1 MRIGP
6 VSIVIIVILVLIV
19 LPQWL
24 YTVNEAEQVVITQFG
39 RYIKTVKD
47 AGLHARTPFVQ
58 KVHSFDKRVLSTDAP
73 PGEYLTLDKK
83 RLIVDYITH
92 WRIEDP
98 LAFFKSVI
106 NEIGAKSRIEDI
118 VFSEMRAELA
128 SFNFEDIIAVK
139 REAIMESVA
148 SKAGNKLKD
157 FGIALI
163 DVRIERADLPKE
175 VQESVFARMVA
186 ERDRISKRYR
196 SEGAEEAAKIKAQAD
211 KEREIILAEAYSTS
225 QKLKGEGDAKAA
237 AIYADAF
244 NKDPEFYSFQR
255 TLEAYQSAI
264 TPDTLF
270 VIPSTSDFFKY
281 VNSGISPNTQK

>member
-6 VSIVIIVILVLIV
+6 ISIVIIAILVIIF

-24 YTVNEAEQVVITQFG
+24 YTVNETEQVIITQFG
-39 RYIKTVKD
+39 RYIKTVKE
-47 AGLHARTPFVQ
+47 AGLHARKPFVQ
-58 KVHSFDKRVLSTDAP
+58 KVHRFDKRVLSTDAP

-92 WRIEDP
+92 WKIEDP

-106 NEIGAKSRIEDI
+106 TQIGAKSRIEDI
-118 VFSEMRAELA
+118 VFSEMRVELA

-139 REAIMESVA
+139 REAIMDAVA
-148 SKAGNKLKD
+148 DKARKRLKN
-157 FGIALI
+157 FGIELI
-163 DVRIERADLPKE
+163 DVRIKRADLPKE

-196 SEGAEEAAKIKAQAD
+196 SEGAEEAAKIRAQAD
-211 KEREIILAEAYSTS
+211 KEREIILAEAYATS
-225 QKLKGEGDAKAA
+225 QKLMGEGDAEAA
-237 AIYADAF
+237 GIYAEAF

-255 TLEAYQSAI
+255 TLEVYKDAI
-264 TPDTLF
+264 TADTLF
-270 VIPSTSDFFKY
+270 VIPSSSDFFKY
-281 VNSGISPNTQK
+281 VNTGISPNTQK